1 MAHQMLASG
10 EMAHLVSQ
18 SFGDANFHEF
28 SETYQIVAFI
38 YTDYKNNHFHYSAD
52 IDPCQHN
59 SFIGIQPGKVILK
72 DSIDQRMINC
82 LNFKTLQL

>member
-10 EMAHLVSQ
+10 EIAHLVSQ
-18 SFGDANFHEF
+18 SFGDVNFHESF
-28 SETYQIVAFI
+28 ETLVTFI

-59 SFIGIQPGKVILK
+59 SFIGIKPGKVILK
-72 DSIDQRMINC
+72 DSIDKRMIYC
-82 LNFKTLQL
+82 FNFKTLQL